1 MKYITV
7 ITTFIAYAA
16 TSFAAVQRQDACATA
31 CSDAYNTCQS
41 QSDANRAACAS
52 DYATC
57 LGYSP
62 YGSDGSLD
70 TPTACSITTDT
81 ATATPIVCN
90 AAAISRGDCLA
101 TAASVHGSTFHF
113 CNATAVDGGNCT
125 GTAASASVVYT
136 TMVYTELT
144 TYCPEATTLTFNE
157 QTYTISSAT
166 TLTVTNCPC
175 TVVESIPTT
184 TPITATATPEATPDV
199 TPDVTPEVT
208 PDVTPTT
215 TSQVL
220 VTAAAGAIRPAVGL
234 LALGAAVLL

>member
-16 TSFAAVQRQDACATA
+16 TSFAAVQ
-31 CSDAYNTCQS
+31 S
-41 QSDANRAACAS
+41 QSDANRAVCAS
-52 DYATC
+52 DYATRP
-57 LGYSP
+57 GYSP

-90 AAAISRGDCLA
+90 AAAISRGDRLA

-125 GTAASASVVYT
+125 GAAASASVVYTTMVYT

-175 TVVESIPTT
+175 TIVESNPTT